1 MKKIYLS
8 IFTALAGL
16 SLNAQTLTQANHS
29 PAAGDVFSTWQCDST
44 GIAAGASGA
53 GATWNF
59 GTIITHT
66 SVVKNYSAITNT
78 NTSYPV
84 SGVKVSS
91 SLTNES
97 YYTSAAASL
106 NYWGGNITVST
117 TAASL
122 IYSTPAVV
130 AAYPMSIS
138 TTSSSTTAGSITVL
152 SLPGTFTGNSNTL
165 ADGTGTL
172 ILASGTYSNVI
183 RVVTTQTI
191 NFNLPPFATGTVTQ
205 KNWDYYNV
213 SSPKEALFTISTS
226 TLASSVSPTS
236 TQTIVTRRNPAI
248 ATGLNANSFASI
260 NLAVFPNP
268 SSTTVNFATENTEAK
283 QVAVYD
289 VTGKLVVK
297 QNLTEGKLTLDVSA
311 YTTGLYMYSVI
322 GNANQTLKTGK
333 ITVSH

>member
-16 SLNAQTLTQANHS
+16 SLNAQTLTNANHS

-44 GIAAGASGA
+44 GITAGASGP

-78 NTSYPV
+78 NTSYPT

-91 SLTNES
+91 SPTNES
-97 YYTSAAASL
+97 YYTSAVASL

-122 IYSTPAVV
+122 IYTTPAVI
-130 AAYPMSIS
+130 AAYPMSIT

-191 NFNLPPFATGTVTQ
+191 NFNLGFVTGTVTQ

-248 ATGLNANSFASI
+248 ATGLNTNSFAQT
-260 NLAVFPNP
+260 NFAVFPNP
-268 SSTTVNFATENTEAK
+268 SNTTVNFATENTEAK

-289 VTGKLVVK
+289 VTGKLVAK
-297 QNLTEGKLTLDVSA
+297 QNLTEGKLTLDVSS

-322 GNANQTLKTGK
+322 GNANQTLKSGK